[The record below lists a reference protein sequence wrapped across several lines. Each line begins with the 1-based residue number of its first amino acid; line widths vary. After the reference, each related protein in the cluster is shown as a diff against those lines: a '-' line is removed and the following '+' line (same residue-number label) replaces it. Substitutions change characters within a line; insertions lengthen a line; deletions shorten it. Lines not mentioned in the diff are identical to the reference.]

1 MIGVSVTCEITCTL
15 LFRILLLITEGV
27 RRQPHPM
34 VPRCCWCGAY
44 TYPTEGYT
52 VPLARHGL
60 PGHYIAVLI
69 LTLENDLVVE
79 QQSVPMVLVS
89 LLTYRQQAVT
99 RKQLR
104 GTLLSS
110 LGYRAPARLSP
121 RPSSILAAI
130 GVSGSNPVGGYY
142 YSIAATSRSLD

>member
-1 MIGVSVTCEITCTL
+1 M
-15 LFRILLLITEGV
+15 
-27 RRQPHPM
+27 RQPHSM
-34 VPRCCWCGAY
+34 VPRCCWCGVY

-52 VPLARHGL
+52 VPLACHGL

-69 LTLENDLVVE
+69 LTLENDLVVD
-79 QQSVPMVLVS
+79 QQLASMILMS
-89 LLTYRQQAVT
+89 LLAYRQQAVT

-104 GTLLSS
+104 GTLSS
-110 LGYRAPARLSP
+110 LGYRAPARRSP

-142 YSIAATSRSLD
+142 YSIATMSRSLD

>member
-1 MIGVSVTCEITCTL
+1 M
-15 LFRILLLITEGV
+15 
-27 RRQPHPM
+27 RQPHSM

-52 VPLARHGL
+52 VPLACHGL

-69 LTLENDLVVE
+69 LTLENDLVVD
-79 QQSVPMVLVS
+79 QQPAPMVLMS
-89 LLTYRQQAVT
+89 LLAYQQQAVT

-104 GTLLSS
+104 GALSS
-110 LGYRAPARLSP
+110 LGCRAPARLSP